1 MPGTE
6 DAEMN
11 QRPPALERLG
21 QHRQVKQVG
30 HGTAVTIHV
39 YQVLGSQQSATS
51 WEEGRRE
58 KARSDLTNEILD
70 SVCLLF
76 PGIVPKRFSPWEKRR
91 YCEEGNYRQGQRCK
105 QEQNI

>member
-1 MPGTE
+1 M
-6 DAEMN
+6 
-11 QRPPALERLG
+11 
-21 QHRQVKQVG
+21 
-30 HGTAVTIHV
+30 

-91 YCEEGNYRQGQRCK
+91 YCEEAITGKDRDVNKNKTSEDRQGG
-105 QEQNI
+105 